1 MVTINLI
8 SQNSCERF
16 TVVFLLPNMSCLSS
30 AWSARTCSSCNFGD
44 LFPILIW
51 DFFLTAHL
59 SIVASWL
66 GIAVKQ
72 GNIIAG
78 SLFLLSIY
86 CNIIAECL
94 AFCEDL
100 GAVPISLSLDSVVTF
115 NSNLSTTHYL
125 HCRRFNRDWIMMASF
140 GPKTSGVQRRA
151 LSFNGNVALRG
162 LKLFQIEPQDTT
174 DHNHHHYE

>member
-1 MVTINLI
+1 MDIMVTINLI

-66 GIAVKQ
+66 RIAVKQ

-100 GAVPISLSLDSVVTF
+100 GAVPLSLSLDSVVTF

-125 HCRRFNRDWIMMASF
+125 QSTLSQIQQGLNYECTPHPSPPPI
-140 GPKTSGVQRRA
+140 TGVSYCPYAGQIIPP
-151 LSFNGNVALRG
+151 LD
-162 LKLFQIEPQDTT
+162 LKK
-174 DHNHHHYE
+174 